1 MPSGGARARSGPPA
15 DPRSARSERR
25 GEIWTDLPAKSG
37 LRTPRWPLALLSAP
51 EKTLWASLWKKPQA
65 VMWKRQGLEFQVANY
80 VRTYLEASEMGA
92 PGSLK
97 TVVLRMEDTLGLS
110 LAGLAALRWRITTDE
125 VAAARAAAAPTPID
139 DRPAPVRR
147 LRAASSE

>member
-25 GEIWTDLPAKSG
+25 GDVWTDLPAKSG
-37 LRTPRWPLALLSAP
+37 LRTPTWPLALLSAP
-51 EKTLWASLWKKPQA
+51 EKKLWGALWKKPQA
-65 VMWKRQGLEFQVANY
+65 VMWKRQGLEMQVANY

-110 LAGLAALRWRITTDE
+110 LAGLASLRWRITTDE
-125 VAAARAAAAPTPID
+125 VGAARAAAAATAVEP

-147 LRAASSE
+147 LLAAE

>member
-25 GEIWTDLPAKSG
+25 GDGWTDLPAVG
-37 LRTPRWPLALLSAP
+37 LKRAPVWPLALKSKP
-51 EKTLWASLWKKPQA
+51 EGALWGKLWKKPQA
-65 VMWKRQGLEFQVANY
+65 VMWKRQGLEFQVAHY
-80 VRTYLEASEMGA
+80 VRTALEATEGGA
-92 PGSLK
+92 PASLK
-97 TVVLRMEDTLGLS
+97 TAVLRMEDQLGIS

-125 VAAARAAAAPTPID
+125 LGQAREAAAAAAAEP

-147 LRAASSE
+147 LLTAE

>member
-25 GEIWTDLPAKSG
+25 GDVWTDLPAKSG
-37 LRTPRWPLALLSAP
+37 LRTPRWPLALQSSE
-51 EKTLWASLWKKPQA
+51 EKALWTSMWKKPQA

-110 LAGLAALRWRITTDE
+110 LAGLASLRWRITTDE
-125 VAAARAAAAPTPID
+125 FAAARAAAAPAAAEE
-139 DRPAPVRR
+139 RPAPVRR
-147 LRAASSE
+147 LRAAASE